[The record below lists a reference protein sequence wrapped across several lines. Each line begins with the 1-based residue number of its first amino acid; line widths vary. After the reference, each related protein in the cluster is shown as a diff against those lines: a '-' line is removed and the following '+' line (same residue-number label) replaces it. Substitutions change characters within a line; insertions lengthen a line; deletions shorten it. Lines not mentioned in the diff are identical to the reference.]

1 MIALS
6 GWPEAWEVGKGRAGC
21 VQSTGRSLTAFPHVS
36 LSMPS
41 HARPIPSHAIP
52 CHPMSSH
59 ARLAAARWG
68 TVGTVE
74 TVGHGMHP
82 RIRLAGIRRQSMRL
96 RTEDARLCQLGLR
109 PQPMLPLVPLSSDA
123 KGPTRNTANMAAQWP
138 GRGSKLPRP
147 GRC

>member
-21 VQSTGRSLTAFPHVS
+21 VQSTGHSLTAFPHV
-36 LSMPS
+36 MPV
-41 HARPIPSHAIP
+41 HVHVHPMPSHAIP
-52 CHPMSSH
+52 
-59 ARLAAARWG
+59 RETRWG

-96 RTEDARLCQLGLR
+96 KTEDASLCQLGLR
-109 PQPMLPLVPLSSDA
+109 PQPMLSLVPLSSDR
-123 KGPTRNTANMAAQWP
+123 KGPTQAQTRNTANMAAQ
-138 GRGSKLPRP
+138 
-147 GRC
+147 